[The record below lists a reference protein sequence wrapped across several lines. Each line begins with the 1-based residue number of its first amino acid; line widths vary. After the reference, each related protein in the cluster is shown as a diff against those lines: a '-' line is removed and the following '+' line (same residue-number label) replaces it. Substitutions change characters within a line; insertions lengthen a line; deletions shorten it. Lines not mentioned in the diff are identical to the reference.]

1 MFNFLNN
8 QNGSRIRICGEFF
21 FYLFGASRDSRITEF
36 VTKKCEYKTGDFLT
50 RYVGSEGRNIT

>member
-1 MFNFLNN
+1 MVLGYEYV
-8 QNGSRIRICGEFF
+8 GSFF